1 MNQSNNQD
9 TPMVSVCMITYNHE
23 KYISEAIDGVL
34 MQKTTFFPIQ
44 LIIGED
50 CSTDNTR
57 EICEEYQRKHPQ
69 LIKLLPPEKNLGM
82 MPNFVRTLN
91 TCNGKY
97 IALCEGDDYWIDP
110 LKLQKQVDL
119 IESKLNATLVFS
131 DRAVLNSNDNK
142 STPNTYKDRR
152 YNLNDVIA
160 GFIPPT
166 QTMLFRNNNNLS
178 SFLKKHQQHPSG
190 DQLIALFYAMQGF
203 IYCLKDQTAIYR
215 ITGEGAW
222 SSRKD
227 NHNYSIQLYLNF
239 KNEILLRENITSL
252 FYFHIGLGR
261 KILTAY
267 GLNRCLIDCKVV
279 KKSTIIYSIGVF
291 YIYRILNKIRIY

>member
-1 MNQSNNQD
+1 MSQLQNKT
-9 TPMVSVCMITYNHE
+9 TPTINVCMITYNHE
-23 KYISEAIDGVL
+23 KYISEAIEGVL
-34 MQKTTFFPIQ
+34 MQKTTFPIQ
-44 LIIGED
+44 LVVGED
-50 CSTDNTR
+50 YSTDNTR
-57 EICEEYQRKHPQ
+57 AICEEYQKKYPNI
-69 LIKLLPPEKNLGM
+69 IKLLPKQKNNLGM
-82 MPNFVRTLN
+82 MPNFIRTLVACKSN
-91 TCNGKY
+91 Y
-97 IALCEGDDYWIDP
+97 IALCEGDDYWTDP
-110 LKLQKQVDL
+110 TKLQKQVDL
-119 IESKLNATLVFS
+119 IESKLNASLVFS
-131 DRAVLNSNDNK
+131 DRTVLNSNDNK

-227 NHNYSIQLYLNF
+227 NHDYSIQLYLNF
-239 KNEILLRENITSL
+239 KNEILLRENITSH

-279 KKSTIIYSIGVF
+279 KKTTMIYSIGVF